1 MKQTLTNPRMPRSL
15 KPLLLTQ
22 NRQPQ
27 LRMRRPMLRYPVA
40 VTLQIVT
47 QRSNTLLEQSPQ
59 LVEESTDSLTE
70 YQQVTRL
77 MTLGIMILTLMS
89 THTRTT

>member
-1 MKQTLTNPRMPRSL
+1 
-15 KPLLLTQ
+15 
-22 NRQPQ
+22 
-27 LRMRRPMLRYPVA
+27 MLRYPVA
-40 VTLQIVT
+40 IILQIVT

-70 YQQVTRL
+70 YRQVTRL

-89 THTRTT
+89 THTHTT